1 MSTED
6 SDRLADLEIRL
17 MHQEHT
23 IDSLTESLVRQ
34 QRIMDQLHQ
43 QVEQLRRRLHSLEE
57 QHSEGDAGAS
67 EEPPPPHY

>member
-17 MHQEHT
+17 MHQEDA

-34 QRIMDQLHQ
+34 QRIIDHLHQ
-43 QVEQLRRRLHSLEE
+43 HVEQLRRRLHGLEE
-57 QHSEGDAGAS
+57 QHSGGDDGES
-67 EEPPPPHY
+67 PEPPPPHY